1 MSSVEPSAIRSTAT
15 RFRLRTILV
24 VVLAV
29 LAVAAASNAL
39 LSWRPLHQSR
49 TSEGVP
55 ISGLRE
61 VRIDTNGAVSLTAS
75 AEGNV
80 NVSASYRWSFRRPI
94 ATRTIHDGVLSLN
107 GSCAKFL
114 AGPCSVA
121 YHIAV
126 PAGLAVVV
134 RTHGAGI
141 EAIDLP
147 TEQLQAASSGGGIV
161 ASFLTSPSRVTVQSS
176 GGGIDLTVP
185 RGSYRVD
192 ADSSGGDVQIDVI
205 QDPDAANVLLAR
217 SSGGGIHIRRR

>member
-1 MSSVEPSAIRSTAT
+1 MSSAEPAAIRSTPTPT
-15 RFRLRTILV
+15 RRRSIVV

-29 LAVAAASNAL
+29 RVVGAASNAL
-39 LSWRPLHQSR
+39 LSWRPLHQSP
-49 TSEGVP
+49 TAESVP

-61 VRIDTNGAVSLTAS
+61 VRIDTNGGVSLTAN
-75 AEGNV
+75 AESNV
-80 NVSASYRWSFRRPI
+80 NINVSYRWSFRRPM
-94 ATRTIHDGVLSLN
+94 ATRTIQDGMLSLN
-107 GSCAKFL
+107 GSCGEFL

-126 PAGLAVVV
+126 PAGLAVAA

-161 ASFLTSPSRVTVQSS
+161 ASFVNSPSKVTVKSS

-185 RGSYRVD
+185 GGSYRVD
-192 ADSSGGDVQIDVI
+192 ADGSGGRVQVDVI
-205 QDPDAANVLLAR
+205 QDPSAANVLLAR